1 LSWKDL
7 WKAEIPSPSS
17 AARSQVPPELDGE
30 TLDRLDEET
39 VLFILRGGIR
49 LAAGKWGV
57 SERTLRRRF
66 QRKRLRLCDLLQ
78 KRRRDM
84 TLRLLSGDL
93 PVGAVAERLGF
104 SSSQS
109 FARYV
114 RREFGATA
122 RELRRRQ
129 GMPAE

>member
-7 WKAEIPSPSS
+7 WKAQVPSPSS
-17 AARSQVPPELDGE
+17 AARSQVPPKLDGE
-30 TLDRLDEET
+30 TLDPLDEET
-39 VLFILRGGIR
+39 VLFILRSGIR

-122 RELRRRQ
+122 RELRRRCR
-129 GMPAE
+129 MPAK